1 MKDIDGLVTK
11 DNLYRLISNIRCNPE
26 FAADDRTCGIIV
38 KAIANMPCEHKKPSA
53 KWLQEAYIQKTNSWV
68 AICSDCRSIVES
80 KDMPSSFNYCPRCG
94 VPIKKSDIQQQIE
107 GITRQIYDNLGLSP
121 IHLNGTT
128 ATGMFERETY
138 KRLYGHYPEED

>member
-11 DNLYRLISNIRCNPE
+11 DNLYRLISNIRRNPE
-26 FAADDRTCGIIV
+26 FAANGHTCSIIV
-38 KAIANMPCEHKKPSA
+38 KAIANMPCEHKKSSA

-80 KDMPSSFNYCPRCG
+80 RDMPSSFNYCPKCG

-107 GITRQIYDNLGLSP
+107 DITRQTYDNLDLSP
-121 IHLNGTT
+121 IHFNETT